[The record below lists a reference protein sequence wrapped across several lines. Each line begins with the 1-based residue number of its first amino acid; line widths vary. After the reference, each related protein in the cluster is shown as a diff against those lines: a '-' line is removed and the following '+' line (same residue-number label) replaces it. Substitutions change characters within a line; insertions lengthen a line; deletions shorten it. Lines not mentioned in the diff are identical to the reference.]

1 MKVKI
6 NKTRLNDGVIL
17 GFQGC
22 EFYLS
27 ISGYYVI
34 HCTKSHKLFEF
45 SNYDAARRFL
55 TNFLKGV

>member
-17 GFQGC
+17 GFQSC
-22 EFYLS
+22 EFSLS

-34 HCTKSHKLFEF
+34 YCTKSRKSFEF

-55 TNFLKGV
+55 TNFLKGG